1 MSIHFDYGTMLE
13 EAIGDIGGLSRSDIE
28 AIRYVF
34 RSTRGDLSLK
44 HASGK
49 LPFFD
54 LPFDQE
60 MIEEVDAFAMTA
72 RSHYRNLILMGIG
85 GSALGPIALH
95 ASLNHLQHNLL
106 SEETR
111 PGVRFFCPDNVDP
124 DYINSV
130 LDVTDPNESLYN
142 VVSKS
147 GGTAETVAQFLIV
160 VDLLKKRIG
169 RHWKEHLIL
178 TTDPMQGLLRKFA
191 TEEGIKTFDIPSGVG
206 GRFCLLTP
214 VGLLPAA
221 LTGINIKA
229 LCAGARAMKDSCF
242 DPDLE
247 ENLAAM
253 FAGLL
258 YLAQVVKGKPIHVMF
273 AYSNRLYPVA
283 DWFRQLWAESLGKQY
298 STDGREIFTGPTPV
312 KAIGATDQ
320 HSQVQ
325 LYVEGPADKAFIFL
339 GAKSFQTNI
348 TLPDIGSEAPEMT
361 YLQGAKLDHLLN
373 SERKATAYAL
383 ASSGKPVMS
392 LELDAIDAPH
402 IGALM
407 YLLEAATLYGGG
419 FYRVNPLDQ
428 PGVEAG
434 KKATYALM
442 GREGYEDDRVAME
455 SFYREVAKKEIVVK
469 V

>member
-1 MSIHFDYGTMLE
+1 MSIYFDYVTMLE
-13 EAIGDIGGLSRSDIE
+13 SAIGSGGGLSQSDID
-28 AIRYVF
+28 AIRYIF
-34 RSTRGDLSLK
+34 RSTRADLSLR
-44 HASGK
+44 HASGN
-49 LPFFD
+49 LPFYD
-54 LPFDQE
+54 LPFDNSV
-60 MIEEVDAFAMTA
+60 IEEVEAFALLA
-72 RSHYRNLILMGIG
+72 KNRFRNLVLMGIG

-95 ASLNHLQHNLL
+95 SSLNHLQHNLL
-106 SEETR
+106 PDHKR
-111 PGVRFFCPDNVDP
+111 PGLRFFCPDNIDP

-130 LDVTDPNESLYN
+130 LDVTDPTESLYN

-160 VDLLKKRIG
+160 VDLLRKKIG
-169 RHWKEHLIL
+169 KYWRDHLVL
-178 TTDPMQGLLRKFA
+178 TTDPEQGLLRKFA
-191 TEEGIKTFDIPSGVG
+191 IEEGIKTFSIPSGVG

-229 LCAGARAMKDSCF
+229 LCAGARAIKESCF
-242 DPDLE
+242 SPELE
-247 ENLAAM
+247 ENPAAM

-258 YLAQVVKGKPIHVMF
+258 YLAQAVKSRPIHVMF

-283 DWFRQLWAESLGKQY
+283 DWFRQLWAESLGKRLAI
-298 STDGREIFTGPTPV
+298 DGREIFTGPTPV

-325 LYVEGPADKAFIFL
+325 LYVEGPPDKAFIFL
-339 GAKSFQTNI
+339 GTKNFQTNI
-348 TLPDIGSEAPEMT
+348 TLPNIGSEAPEMT
-361 YLQGAKLDHLLN
+361 YLQGVNLDQLLN
-373 SERKATAYAL
+373 AERSATAYAL

-442 GREGYEDDRVAME
+442 GRKGYEAEKATME
-455 SFYREVAKKEIVVK
+455 KFYKTLGKRQLALK